1 MAFLK
6 VGQCLAIFQFYGNI
20 MRRLTEVIEILK
32 WEEEGSAVLAEW
44 LFA

>member
-6 VGQCLAIFQFYGNI
+6 VGQCLAICSVLWSI